1 MDGYISEQGHRLTPF
16 QTQQAASQKG
26 ATLWFRKH
34 PYSRLYIIL
43 LRSLI
48 YVSFC
53 IFLYNIISC

>member
-34 PYSRLYIIL
+34 PYSRLYIICNIFMS
-43 LRSLI
+43 SLGKNLQT
-48 YVSFC
+48 FW
-53 IFLYNIISC
+53 LII